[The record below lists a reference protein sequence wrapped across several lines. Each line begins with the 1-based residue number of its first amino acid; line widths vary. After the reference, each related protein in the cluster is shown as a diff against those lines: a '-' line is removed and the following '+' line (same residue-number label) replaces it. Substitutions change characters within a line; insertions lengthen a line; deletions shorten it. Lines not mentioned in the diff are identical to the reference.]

1 MLLHQIISLLTF
13 VLAASS
19 LPLSKGEVVESS
31 HNENRARIKNSNMF
45 GLREK
50 DVDSIFEKRYGYRKL
65 QDNSPSDM
73 PSKSLAPSGT
83 PTVTSVNPPPTPS
96 PSATPS
102 ATPSASPSASAS
114 PTMSPSKSPTKAPAN
129 PSQPTTV
136 KVKCKKDF
144 KDDPAGCNAV
154 KCCKYKNKKKKC
166 AKNKGVECVIAPPT
180 KAPVK
185 IKCKK
190 LKDSTS
196 CKASGACKWVAKK
209 NKCKKPNKRMK
220 RKKGTGTGN
229 GKKNVLANA
238 GKRKKKNQ

>member
-13 VLAASS
+13 VLATSS

-31 HNENRARIKNSNMF
+31 HNEDRARIKNSNMF

-50 DVDSIFEKRYGYRKL
+50 DVESIFEKRYGYRQL

-83 PTVTSVNPPPTPS
+83 PSG
-96 PSATPS
+96 
-102 ATPSASPSASAS
+102 TPSASPSATPSTSAS
-114 PTMSPSKSPTKAPAN
+114 PTMSPSKIPTKAPDN
-129 PSQPTTV
+129 PSKPT
-136 KVKCKKDF
+136 KVKGNRKKYF

-154 KCCKYKNKKKKC
+154 KCCKYKTKKKKC

-196 CKASGACKWVAKK
+196 CKASGACRWVAKK
-209 NKCKKPNKRMK
+209 NKCKKPNKNGRM
-220 RKKGTGTGN
+220 KKGTGTGN

>member
-13 VLAASS
+13 VLATSS

-31 HNENRARIKNSNMF
+31 HNEDRARIKNSNMF
-45 GLREK
+45 GLRK
-50 DVDSIFEKRYGYRKL
+50 NDVDSIFEKRYGYRKL

-83 PTVTSVNPPPTPS
+83 PSAS

-102 ATPSASPSASAS
+102 ASAS
-114 PTMSPSKSPTKAPAN
+114 PTTSPSKSPTKAPVN
-129 PSQPTTV
+129 PTVDQPTTV

-154 KCCKYKNKKKKC
+154 KCCKYKTKKKKC
-166 AKNKGVECVIAPPT
+166 VKNKGVECVIAPPT

-196 CKASGACKWVAKK
+196 CLSSGACVWVAKK
-209 NKCKKPNKRMK
+209 SKCKKPNKNGK